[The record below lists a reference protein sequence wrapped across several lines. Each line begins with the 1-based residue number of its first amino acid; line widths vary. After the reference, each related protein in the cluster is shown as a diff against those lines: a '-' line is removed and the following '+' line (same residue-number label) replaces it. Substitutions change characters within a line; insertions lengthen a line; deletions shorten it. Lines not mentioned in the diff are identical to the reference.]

1 MYPVGETIRLSSSTV
16 LAVLTE
22 CQGPGA
28 GREHELG
35 AGSFRIGR
43 AVDAEVLLQDAD
55 VSRFHAELTVDAD
68 GASLL
73 DLESKN
79 GLSVDGKT
87 VDSGGRSTLSDGSRI
102 SLGNVV
108 LELSHP
114 GMRVLGALSA
124 GGQATYTRSIREPQT
139 QESVDTR
146 VPMAAAAFF
155 GIVIVALLLFGG

>member
-1 MYPVGETIRLSSSTV
+1 MGETIRLSSSSV

-43 AVDAEVLLQDAD
+43 AMEAEVLLQDAD
-55 VSRFHAELTVDAD
+55 VSRFHAELSVDAD

-79 GLSVDGKT
+79 GLRVDGKT
-87 VDSGGRSTLSDGSRI
+87 VDSGGRSRLRDGSRI

-114 GMRVLGALSA
+114 GMRVRRALSA
-124 GGQATYTRSIREPQT
+124 GGQATYTRSIRAPLHED
-139 QESVDTR
+139 SADTR
-146 VPMAAAAFF
+146 VPMAAALFF